1 MLKVLEEAQAAA
13 LQANWPLLNQY
24 LQQVPE
30 ALKTASS
37 ADSNAASRAE
47 IDQQTVIGLQ
57 QVLDLAIA
65 ALSNGDFQ
73 SRWDIAKLF
82 PTLATAV
89 NQAGQSEDW
98 ITAPLIEI
106 VQDDAADV
114 ELRWFAVRILGQ
126 FNQPVVIKTLVQ
138 LLQDAEDTEAEEL
151 SEIAATTLASFGPTA
166 IAALTELLA
175 DEQSRVLAVQ
185 ALAQIRSRETIA
197 PLCSVVNDSQVE
209 VRSAAI
215 EALSSFHDPQIAPIL
230 VNALNDVA
238 ATVRREA
245 VSGLALR
252 ADLAPDLDVVALLRD
267 RLWDFNLAV
276 CQQAATSLGRLGS
289 PTAAAALWQ
298 VLQSAATPVTLQL
311 EVVRALGWMNH
322 SDALDY
328 LRQALQLGSDEVY
341 QAVLTALGRV
351 ELPELKPQAAEILLA
366 ALDSQHPAVQQPHTK
381 QAIALGLGQLG
392 EIAAV
397 EPLIQLL
404 ATPDMGVQLHAIA
417 ALKQL
422 APEQAHQHLQAL
434 SADAETPPKL
444 KQGVAIALQEWQV
457 NRIIGEN

>member
-1 MLKVLEEAQAAA
+1 MLEVLEKAQAAA
-13 LQANWPLLNQY
+13 QQADWALLNQY
-24 LQQVPE
+24 LQQFSAAV
-30 ALKTASS
+30 KTTPQ
-37 ADSNAASRAE
+37 AE
-47 IDQQTVIGLQ
+47 GDEQTVARLK

-65 ALSNGDFQ
+65 ALSTEDFQ

-89 NQAGQSEDW
+89 GQAGQSEDW

-151 SEIAATTLASFGPTA
+151 SEIAATTLASFGPEA

-209 VRSAAI
+209 VRSTAI

-245 VSGLALR
+245 VAGLALR
-252 ADLAPDLDVVALLRD
+252 ADLAPELDVVALVRD

-276 CQQAATSLGRLGS
+276 CQQAATSLGRLGT
-289 PTAAAALWQ
+289 PAAAAALWQ
-298 VLQSAATPVTLQL
+298 VLQSQATPVTLQL

-351 ELPELKPQAAEILLA
+351 ELPELKPQAAAILLA
-366 ALDSQHPAVQQPHTK
+366 ALASQHPVVQQPHTK

-392 EIAAV
+392 ELAAV

-404 ATPDMGVQLHAIA
+404 ATPDIGVQLHAIA

-422 APEQAHQHLQAL
+422 ASETAYQQLQTL
-434 SADAETPPKL
+434 LTDAETPPEL

-457 NRIIGEN
+457 SRTIGEN

>member
-1 MLKVLEEAQAAA
+1 MLEVLEKAQAAA
-13 LQANWPLLNQY
+13 QQADWLLLNQY
-24 LQQVPE
+24 LQQFSTAV
-30 ALKTASS
+30 KTTPQ
-37 ADSNAASRAE
+37 AE
-47 IDQQTVIGLQ
+47 GDEQTVVGLK

-65 ALSNGDFQ
+65 ALSTGDFQ

-89 NQAGQSEDW
+89 SQVEQSEDW

-126 FNQPVVIKTLVQ
+126 FNQPVVIQALVQ
-138 LLQDAEDTEAEEL
+138 LLQAEDTEAEEL
-151 SEIAATTLASFGPTA
+151 SEIAATTLASFGPEA

-197 PLCSVVNDSQVE
+197 PLCSVVNDPQVE

-245 VSGLALR
+245 VAGLALR

-276 CQQAATSLGRLGS
+276 CQQAATSLGRLGT
-289 PTAAAALWQ
+289 PAAAAALWQ
-298 VLQSAATPVTLQL
+298 VLQSQATPVTLQL

-351 ELPELKPQAAEILLA
+351 ELPEFKPQAAEILLA
-366 ALDSQHPAVQQPHTK
+366 ALTSQHPAVQQPHTQ

-392 EIAAV
+392 EPAAV

-404 ATPDMGVQLHAIA
+404 ATPDIGVQLHAIA

-422 APEQAHQHLQAL
+422 APETAHQRLQAL
-434 SADAETPPKL
+434 STAPAVASEL
-444 KQGVAIALQEWQV
+444 KQGVAIALREWQV
-457 NRIIGEN
+457 DRITGEN